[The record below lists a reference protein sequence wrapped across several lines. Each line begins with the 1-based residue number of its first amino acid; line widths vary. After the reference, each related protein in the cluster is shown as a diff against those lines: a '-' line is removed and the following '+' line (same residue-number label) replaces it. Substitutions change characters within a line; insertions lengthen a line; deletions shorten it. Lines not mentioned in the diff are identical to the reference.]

1 MIRGDKFE
9 VIEDGKVAVT
19 DGWEHDGKEYYPLSA
34 GERFGLKAR
43 EKL

>member
-19 DGWEHDGKEYYPLSA
+19 DGWGPDGKEYYLLSA
-34 GERFGLKAR
+34 GERFDMKAR

>member
-1 MIRGDKFE
+1 MIPGDKFE
-9 VIEDGKVAVT
+9 VIEDGEVAIT
-19 DGWEHDGKEYYPLSA
+19 DGRGHDGKEYYLLTP